1 MRRYGHVSL
10 RKNSIIFFPST
21 HTNESFMK
29 VHVRQA
35 MRRERAER
43 RGNKGKK
50 AQRKSC
56 FLARKIFLFCIPSSV
71 RELSSYSLERIL
83 VRILCALAVI
93 VPV

>member
-50 AQRKSC
+50 KHRGKVV
-56 FLARKIFLFCIPSSV
+56 SSLGKFSFFAYRV
-71 RELSSYSLERIL
+71 QLENCRHT
-83 VRILCALAVI
+83 V
-93 VPV
+93 